1 MSPARSDTR
10 VLVSM
15 KGDLRKDS
23 MIQVK
28 YGQLVRSLHQ
38 HLTLAG
44 VYDADLRGLSQVST
58 ALRSIAPVRQVW
70 RERYTKH
77 PAAFKMRSIRA
88 SRWIVRQEV
97 DAVLQLGAMFDSR
110 YHQGIVPNVIYTDYT
125 SRLSARHREGNRSPY
140 QDVKLD
146 EWLTLEQ
153 QAYVNA
159 SHVCVRSETVRQS
172 LVEDYGIEPEK
183 VSVVGGG
190 ANLGVL
196 PDAVTRPIGGP
207 PRLLFIG
214 MDFYRKG
221 GDLVLKAFGQARKSL
236 PLSRLIMVTRM
247 PRNHGLPMGNVE
259 VIESGFDREIIRS
272 QFPLA
277 DAFVLPSRLETWGD
291 VILEAMAYGI
301 ACIGVTGQPMEEIIE
316 NGKTGLLVEP
326 ENPEALSQAMV
337 QLLSDRTYCR
347 MMGVTGR
354 THLERNFT
362 WPIVA
367 QRLSKVIETV
377 VAG

>member
-1 MSPARSDTR
+1 MSPARSNTR

-23 MIQVK
+23 MVQVK

-44 VYDADLRGLSQVST
+44 IFDADLRGLPQVST
-58 ALRSIAPVRQVW
+58 ALKTIHPVRRAW

-77 PAAFKMRSIRA
+77 PAAFKARSAMA
-88 SRWIVRQEV
+88 SRWIVRQNV
-97 DAVLQLGAMFDSR
+97 DAVLQLGAMFDSC
-110 YHQGIVPNVIYTDYT
+110 YYQDIVPNVIYTDYT
-125 SRLSARHREGNRSPY
+125 SHLSARHREGNRSPY
-140 QDVKLD
+140 QGVKLD

-153 QAYVNA
+153 QAYANA
-159 SHVCVRSETVRQS
+159 SHICVRSDTVRQS
-172 LVEDYGIEPEK
+172 LVEDYGIEPAK
-183 VSVVGGG
+183 ISVVGGG
-190 ANLGVL
+190 TNLGVL

-221 GDLVLKAFGQARKSL
+221 GDLVLKAFAQARKSV
-236 PLSRLIMVTRM
+236 PMSRLTMVTRM

-259 VIESGFDREIIRS
+259 VIESGFNREIIRS

-301 ACIGVTGQPMEEIIE
+301 ACIGVTGQPMEEIIQH
-316 NGKTGLLVEP
+316 GKTGLLVEP

-354 THLERNFT
+354 TTLDKEFT

-367 QRLSKVIETV
+367 GRLSRVIEQV

>member
-23 MIQVK
+23 MIQIK

-44 VYDADLRGLSQVST
+44 VYDVDLRGLSQVST
-58 ALRSIAPVRQVW
+58 ALRSIAPVRQAW

-97 DAVLQLGAMFDSR
+97 DAVLQLGAMFDSC

-125 SRLSARHREGNRSPY
+125 SQLSARHREGQRSPY
-140 QDVKLD
+140 QGTKLD
-146 EWLTLEQ
+146 EWLGLEQ
-153 QAYVNA
+153 QAYNNA

-190 ANLGVL
+190 TNLGVL

-221 GDLVLKAFGQARKSL
+221 GDLVLKAFAQARKSL
-236 PLSRLIMVTRM
+236 PLSRLTMVTRM
-247 PRNHGLPMGNVE
+247 PRNHGLPMTNVE

-291 VILEAMAYGI
+291 VILEAMGYGI

-326 ENPEALSQAMV
+326 ENPEALSRAMV

-354 THLERNFT
+354 AHLERNFT

>member
-1 MSPARSDTR
+1 
-10 VLVSM
+10 M

-23 MIQVK
+23 MVQVK

-44 VYDADLRGLSQVST
+44 IFDADLRGLPQVST
-58 ALRSIAPVRQVW
+58 ALKTIHPVRRAW

-77 PAAFKMRSIRA
+77 PAAFKARSAMA
-88 SRWIVRQEV
+88 SRWIVRQNV
-97 DAVLQLGAMFDSR
+97 DAVLQLGAMFDSC
-110 YHQGIVPNVIYTDYT
+110 YYQDIVPNVIYTDYT
-125 SRLSARHREGNRSPY
+125 SHLSARHREGNRSPY
-140 QDVKLD
+140 QGVKLD

-153 QAYVNA
+153 QAYANA
-159 SHVCVRSETVRQS
+159 SHICVRSDTVRQS
-172 LVEDYGIEPEK
+172 LVEDYGIEPAK
-183 VSVVGGG
+183 ISVVGGG
-190 ANLGVL
+190 TNLGVL

-221 GDLVLKAFGQARKSL
+221 GDLVLKAFAQARKSV
-236 PLSRLIMVTRM
+236 PMSRLTMVTRM

-259 VIESGFDREIIRS
+259 VIESGFNREIIRS

-301 ACIGVTGQPMEEIIE
+301 ACIGVTGQPMEEIIQH
-316 NGKTGLLVEP
+316 GKTGLLVEP

-354 THLERNFT
+354 TTLDKEFT

-367 QRLSKVIETV
+367 GRLSRVIEQV